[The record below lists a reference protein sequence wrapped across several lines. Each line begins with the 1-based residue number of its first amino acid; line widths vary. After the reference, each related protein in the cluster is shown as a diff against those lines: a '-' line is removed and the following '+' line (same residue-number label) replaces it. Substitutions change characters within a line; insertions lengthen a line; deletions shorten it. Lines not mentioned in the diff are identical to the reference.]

1 MESSLELGPP
11 PALAKN
17 GARVIALGGL
27 GEVGRNMTVVEY
39 GGRLLIIDCG
49 VLFLLGQCQCNL
61 ISGLRVWQGV

>member
-27 GEVGRNMTVVEY
+27 GIGTVARWIPPRRI
-39 GGRLLIIDCG
+39 GAWAALINAAQKRLG
-49 VLFLLGQCQCNL
+49 A
-61 ISGLRVWQGV
+61 